1 MSLNHAAFHARR
13 PTLRGR
19 ACPESFAA
27 RLLIP
32 SNASCPQNYVHCYS
46 DNPLDFSGHSSIRIV
61 SKNQWKL
68 NMFDSYQVRFSFTG
82 QGIPQIPNGSIETS
96 HQPSAN
102 QVVSTSGNVFNA
114 LIDAYILSPEWMQLA
129 DRTRYTWA
137 FIVERTCHRCPPHV
151 ADDRRLAAMTG
162 VRRADLIAL
171 EWPEVG

>member
-1 MSLNHAAFHARR
+1 
-13 PTLRGR
+13 
-19 ACPESFAA
+19 
-27 RLLIP
+27 
-32 SNASCPQNYVHCYS
+32 
-46 DNPLDFSGHSSIRIV
+46 
-61 SKNQWKL
+61 
-68 NMFDSYQVRFSFTG
+68 MFDSYQVRFSFTG

-129 DRTRYTWA
+129 
-137 FIVERTCHRCPPHV
+137 HRALYWGRHHRAHLPSLPPHL